1 MIEIKITN
9 EQSGERTDKFLAEFL
24 PEKENLEIT
33 RSQIQKLINEDL
45 VTINDKQFNS
55 SYKLKD
61 GDVIK
66 ILKLQAKEKD
76 QTPALKKLN
85 LKIEDIIVAESPDYI
100 VINKPAGIIVHD
112 YENVP
117 EETLVD
123 VLLRRYPELRQIGE
137 DPARPGIV
145 HRIDREV
152 SGLMVIARN
161 QKSFDSLKEQ
171 FKVRTISKYYKALV
185 YGEVAKKHDEIRFPI
200 SRSRSRYKMAALPET
215 VKGEKQE
222 QGKTAISEFEV
233 LERFINY
240 TLLKVKIK
248 TGRTHQI
255 RVHLSAYGNP
265 IVGDD
270 VYTTSKLR
278 DKNKKKNLGRIFLVA
293 YNLCFD
299 DLDGVRQNFEI
310 ELPDN
315 LKSFLETAK

>member
-1 MIEIKITN
+1 MIEIKITS
-9 EQSGERTDKFLAEFL
+9 EDSGERVDKFLVQHL
-24 PEKENLEIT
+24 SEKEGMEMSRN
-33 RSQIQKLINEDL
+33 QIQKLIADGQITVNGES
-45 VTINDKQFNS
+45 FS
-55 SYKLKD
+55 SNYKLKPLD
-61 GDVIK
+61 LIK
-66 ILKLQAKEKD
+66 ILKTKVREKD
-76 QTPALKKLN
+76 TTPALKKLN
-85 LKIEDIIVAESPDYI
+85 LKIDDIIVAETSDYI

-161 QKSFDSLKEQ
+161 QDSFDSLKEQ
-171 FKVRTISKYYKALV
+171 FKARTISKYYKALV
-185 YGEVAKKHDEIRFPI
+185 YGEVVKKYDEIRFPI
-200 SRSRSRYKMAALPET
+200 TRSRSRYKMAALPET
-215 VKGEKQE
+215 FKGEKQE
-222 QGKTAISEFEV
+222 EGKIAISEFEV
-233 LERFINY
+233 LQRFINY

-278 DKNKKKNLGRIFLVA
+278 EKNKKKNLGRIFLVA
-293 YNLCFD
+293 YHLAFK
-299 DLDGVRQNFEI
+299 DLSGNDQEFII
-310 ELPDN
+310 ELPDDLTEF
-315 LKSFLETAK
+315 LKKAK

>member
-1 MIEIKITN
+1 MIEIKISIEN
-9 EQSGERTDKFLAEFL
+9 KGERTDKFLAEFL
-24 PEKENLEIT
+24 PREYNLKLT
-33 RSQIQKLINEDL
+33 RSQIQKLIGEEKITLNKKD
-45 VTINDKQFNS
+45 FNS
-55 SYKLKD
+55 SYRLKE
-61 GDVIK
+61 GDTIRITSTK
-66 ILKLQAKEKD
+66 MKEKD
-76 QTPALKKLN
+76 TTPALKKLN
-85 LKIEDIIVAESPDYI
+85 LKIEDIVVSETEDYI

-123 VLLRRYPELRQIGE
+123 VLLRKYPEIRQIGE

-171 FKVRTISKYYKALV
+171 FKTRTIQKYYKALV
-185 YGEVAKKHDEIRFPI
+185 YGDVVKDHDEIRFPI
-200 SRSRSRYKMAALPET
+200 TRSKSRYKMAALPET
-215 VKGEKQE
+215 VKGEKHSD
-222 QGKTAISEFEV
+222 GKIAISEFDV
-233 LERFINY
+233 IQRLINY

-278 DKNKKKNLGRIFLVA
+278 EKNKKKKLGRIFLVA
-293 YNLCFD
+293 YLLSFK
-299 DLDGVRQNFEI
+299 DLAGKEQKFEI
-310 ELPDN
+310 ELPKI
-315 LKSFLETAK
+315 LKEFLETAK